1 MSAAGLEV
9 EGLRVSFGGNI
20 AIASADFTAPLG
32 RITGLIGPNG
42 AGKTTTF
49 NACNGLLR
57 PDAGKVRLF
66 GHDVTRASVA
76 ARARRGLG
84 RTFQQVQVCNAM
96 SVRENVALGAECR
109 SAGNSPRRQLGWAVG
124 DTSAVTSRTRAA
136 LQICGLTPI
145 ADQSVSVLSTGQRRL
160 VELARVLAGG
170 FTMLLLDEP
179 SSGLDEE
186 ETYEF
191 GEILRRTVGER
202 GVGILLVEHDM
213 SLVMRVCNHIHVLDF
228 GRMIFSGTPTEIASS
243 AEVRAAYLGADE
255 IDVA

>member
-1 MSAAGLEV
+1 MSGPGLEV
-9 EGLRVSFGGNI
+9 EGLRVSFGGNV
-20 AIASADFTAPLG
+20 AVAAADFTAPLG

-57 PDAGKVRLF
+57 PDTGTVRLF
-66 GHDVTRASVA
+66 GQDVTRAGVA

-109 SAGNSPRRQLGWAVG
+109 SAGNSPRKQLGWAVK
-124 DTSAVTSRTRAA
+124 DTSTVTRETRAA
-136 LQICGLTPI
+136 LEVCGLTDI
-145 ADQSVSVLSTGQRRL
+145 AEQSVSVLSTGRRRL

-179 SSGLDEE
+179 SSGLDEG
-186 ETYEF
+186 ETFAF
-191 GEILRRTVGER
+191 GEILRRTVAER
-202 GVGILLVEHDM
+202 GIGILLVEHDM
-213 SLVMRVCNHIHVLDF
+213 SLVMRVCDYIHVLDF
-228 GRMIFSGTPTEIASS
+228 GRMIFSGTPTEIAASDV
-243 AEVRAAYLGADE
+243 VRAAYLGADE
-255 IDVA
+255 TVHA